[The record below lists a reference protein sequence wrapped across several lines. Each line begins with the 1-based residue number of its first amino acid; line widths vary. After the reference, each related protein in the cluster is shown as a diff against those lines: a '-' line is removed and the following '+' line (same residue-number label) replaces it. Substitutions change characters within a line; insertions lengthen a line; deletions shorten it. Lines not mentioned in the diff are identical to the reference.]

1 MVKRPESND
10 VEFDPMAA
18 VQSLTLVDPSTTR
31 PFSETIIHTPR
42 RRSCAPST
50 SLNISAREQGA
61 STLVGHQIAS
71 HRRQTHNPALLQ
83 PRPHRSRALPKGSLK
98 NYEQDHTIKT
108 ASFSSRDTESGTPFA
123 ANANARGDP
132 NISLL
137 PASPSQLKH
146 PPQRDSMT
154 NGTGSGAMLPESAT
168 KFSAHGAILA
178 KDVIKAEGFDGRNE
192 DHDMNGL
199 TQTEFDTER
208 KDTHE
213 EGEGA
218 L

>member
-1 MVKRPESND
+1 
-10 VEFDPMAA
+10 
-18 VQSLTLVDPSTTR
+18 
-31 PFSETIIHTPR
+31 
-42 RRSCAPST
+42 
-50 SLNISAREQGA
+50 
-61 STLVGHQIAS
+61 
-71 HRRQTHNPALLQ
+71 
-83 PRPHRSRALPKGSLK
+83 
-98 NYEQDHTIKT
+98 
-108 ASFSSRDTESGTPFA
+108 
-123 ANANARGDP
+123 
-132 NISLL
+132 
-137 PASPSQLKH
+137 
-146 PPQRDSMT
+146 MT
-154 NGTGSGAMLPESAT
+154 NGTGSGGAEKLSHLRAVKKSGLDQNKVTAMLPESAT